1 MKGGGGPLGGFG
13 GEGQLVAVITTNE
26 RKVIGDI
33 PIFLAEDRDQMT
45 AWALS
50 MSRITKAMVHELD
63 SEVLLLVRH

>member
-1 MKGGGGPLGGFG
+1 MRRGGPTGGVS
-13 GEGQLVAVITTNE
+13 EGQLVAVITTNE

-33 PIFLAEDRDQMT
+33 PIFLAGDRDQMA

-63 SEVLLLVRH
+63 PEVLLLVKH